1 VNKEFLNRVVGRLV
15 KETRVDFTKGMDFTK
30 GRVYTPYLLLY
41 LFLLPTTS
49 PIPRHHSLP
58 SPPLLFYEHCENLY
72 ALNNEEIDYVW
83 KEYKDIILD
92 KING

>member
-1 VNKEFLNRVVGRLV
+1 MNKEFLNRVVGRLV
-15 KETRVDFTKGMDFTK
+15 KETRVDFTK

-58 SPPLLFYEHCENLY
+58 SPPLLFSEHCENLY

-92 KING
+92 KIKNE